1 MTSPRS
7 CQTNAWI
14 VEMVA
19 IEPFDTVSFA
29 ARFVDA
35 RAAGSSSRRVM
46 GTSSTTP
53 TADIPSRGTHGAKP
67 GESRTPG
74 PVTAGRRFFRVVD
87 LQDNTARVDV
97 IREPAII
104 DSTP

>member
-29 ARFVDA
+29 AQFVNA
-35 RAAGSSSRRVM
+35 RAAESSSQRVM
-46 GTSSTTP
+46 DTSSTTP
-53 TADIPSRGTHGAKP
+53 TAGIPSRGTRVAKP

-74 PVTAGRRFFRVVD
+74 PATVGRRFFRVAD
-87 LQDNTARVDV
+87 LQDNTVRADATH
-97 IREPAII
+97 EPAII
-104 DSTP
+104 GSTR